1 MSTHYQTMRK
11 SNPSTTLTAT
21 LAVASTLAVVL
32 VAVIALAT
40 THAFSHHAPGSSTP
54 AAAAA
59 GAPSAPA
66 SGHSAAHT
74 TPVKPGPTPTPV
86 KPSAAVKT
94 LQQELGQLNYYE
106 GPMDGIA
113 GNQTSQAIQYLQR
126 DAGLPQTGQMNAATS
141 AALHNFLIH
150 GNNQMAG

>member
-11 SNPSTTLTAT
+11 SNPSTTLTAA
-21 LAVASTLAVVL
+21 LAVAATLAVVL
-32 VAVIALAT
+32 AAVIA
-40 THAFSHHAPGSSTP
+40 THAFSHHAAGSSAP

-59 GAPSAPA
+59 SAPPAPA
-66 SGHSAAHT
+66 SGHSGART
-74 TPVKPGPTPTPV
+74 TPVKPAPI
-86 KPSAAVKT
+86 KPSAGVKT

-106 GPMDGIA
+106 GPIDGIA
-113 GNQTSQAIQYLQR
+113 GTQTSQAIQYLQR
-126 DAGLPQTGQMNAATS
+126 DAGLPQTGQMNAATE

>member
-1 MSTHYQTMRK
+1 M
-11 SNPSTTLTAT
+11 P
-21 LAVASTLAVVL
+21 
-32 VAVIALAT
+32 
-40 THAFSHHAPGSSTP
+40 PGSRMP

-66 SGHSAAHT
+66 SGHSGAHT

-106 GPMDGIA
+106 GPMDGIV
-113 GNQTSQAIQYLQR
+113 GNQTSEAIQYLQR
-126 DAGLPQTGQMNAATS
+126 DARLPQTGQMQRGHLRRLCTTS
-141 AALHNFLIH
+141 
-150 GNNQMAG
+150 